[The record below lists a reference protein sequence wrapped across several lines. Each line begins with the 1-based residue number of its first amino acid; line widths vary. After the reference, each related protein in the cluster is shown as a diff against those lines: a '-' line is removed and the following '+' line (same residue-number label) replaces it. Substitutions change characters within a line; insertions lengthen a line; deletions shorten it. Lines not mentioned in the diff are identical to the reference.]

1 VPFVSF
7 VVKFSPFE
15 RLQTDHGQL
24 TCVLTIPAGILFLYV
39 MPKLLP
45 RNFYLDPPDIVGR
58 KLLGKLV
65 TSRPNGHRITGRI
78 VELEAY
84 LGLDD
89 PAAHAYNGKTAR
101 NAVIFGPPGFAYV
114 YFIYGMYYCLNVTC
128 QPDGHAGCVL
138 IRALEP
144 VEGLDTMARLRKL
157 PASASP
163 RLLTSGPGR
172 LCQALDI
179 TRAAH
184 NGLDVTSRTSPL
196 QILDDGFE
204 PDLIRSTP
212 RIGISKA
219 VEHPLRF
226 VIEGNRFVSK

>member
-1 VPFVSF
+1 
-7 VVKFSPFE
+7 
-15 RLQTDHGQL
+15 
-24 TCVLTIPAGILFLYV
+24 

-45 RNFYLDPPDIVGR
+45 RSFYLDPPENVAR

-65 TSRPNGHRITGRI
+65 RRRLDGQSLTGRI
-78 VELEAY
+78 VEIEAY

-89 PAAHAYNGKTAR
+89 PAAHSYIGKTAR
-101 NAVIFGPPGFAYV
+101 NAVLFGAPGFAYV
-114 YFIYGMYYCLNVTC
+114 YFIYGMYYCLNFSC
-128 QPDGHAGCVL
+128 QPDGHAGGVL

-144 VEGLDTMARLRKL
+144 VEGLATMARLRHL

-179 TRAAH
+179 TRTAH

-196 QILDDGFE
+196 QVLDDGYE

-226 VIEGNRFVSK
+226 VIDGNPFVSG